1 MFIKDASYWQKFI
14 LGKTYGRELSLSH
27 EKEDIMD
34 RVGKFCSVT
43 GHQRPR
49 LGNVGSLG
57 HAESCLI
64 RAKSMPFSTHEVLIK
79 YSSEDKLCIHSA
91 HLVDVSFVGNIHHT

>member
-1 MFIKDASYWQKFI
+1 M
-14 LGKTYGRELSLSH
+14 SH

-34 RVGKFCSVT
+34 RVGKFCSAT

-64 RAKSMPFSTHEVLIK
+64 REKHEVLIK
-79 YSSEDKLCIHSA
+79 YSSEDKLCIRSA
-91 HLVDVSFVGNIHHT
+91 HLVDVPFVANIPRS

>member
-1 MFIKDASYWQKFI
+1 M
-14 LGKTYGRELSLSH
+14 SH

-34 RVGKFCSVT
+34 KVGKFCSAT

-64 RAKSMPFSTHEVLIK
+64 REKRMPFSTHEVLIK
-79 YSSEDKLCIHSA
+79 YSSEDKLCIRSA
-91 HLVDVSFVGNIHHT
+91 HLVDVPFVANIPRS

>member
-1 MFIKDASYWQKFI
+1 M
-14 LGKTYGRELSLSH
+14 SH

-34 RVGKFCSVT
+34 RVVKFCSAT
-43 GHQRPR
+43 GHQRPH

-64 RAKSMPFSTHEVLIK
+64 RAKSMPFSTHEVHIK
-79 YSSEDKLCIHSA
+79 YSSEDNLCIRSA
-91 HLVDVSFVGNIHHT
+91 HLVDVPFVANIPHT